1 MEARLNALRAKLR
14 ERQLDA
20 ILISHPSNRRYI
32 TGFTGSSGFA
42 LVTLQEAIL
51 LTDFRYIKQAEE
63 QSPHFKIVRHSRRV
77 FDTLRETCRE
87 LGLSSLAFEKDH
99 LTYGQVEKLRE
110 ALDGLS
116 TVPVSGLI
124 ESLRMVKDEQ
134 ELAILRKAVAIVDEV
149 FNRIIQEIR
158 PGLQEREIAIR
169 METMMRELG
178 ASGSAFDIIVASGPR
193 SALPHGV
200 ASERVLEKGDLIT
213 LDFGAVYQGYCS
225 DLTRTVMLGEPSP
238 KQREIYEIVKEA
250 QQAAVDGIRP
260 GITGREADA
269 IAREKI
275 AAAGYGD
282 YFGHGTGHGIGL
294 DVHESPTVSPFGE
307 QVLAPGMV
315 VTVEPGIYLPEFGGV
330 RIEDDVVVTEN
341 GHEVLTQSS
350 KELIIL

>member
-63 QSPHFKIVRHSRRV
+63 QSPHFKIVRHSRQV

-158 PGLQEREIAIR
+158 PGLQEREIAVR

>member
-63 QSPHFKIVRHSRRV
+63 QSPHFKIVRHSRQV

>member
-1 MEARLNALRAKLR
+1 MKARLDALRAKMK

-20 ILISHPSNRRYI
+20 VLISHPSNRRYI
-32 TGFTGSSGFA
+32 TGFTGSSGYA
-42 LVTLQEAIL
+42 LVTLQEAIF

-63 QSPHFKIVRHSRRV
+63 EAAHFKIVRHGRQA
-77 FDTLRETCRE
+77 FDTLSETCRE
-87 LGLSSLAFEKDH
+87 LGLSSLAFEQDH

-116 TVPVSGLI
+116 IVPISSLI

-134 ELAILRKAVAIVDEV
+134 ELAVLRQAVAIVDEV

-158 PGLQEREIAIR
+158 PGIQEREIAIR
-169 METMMRELG
+169 MEAMMRELG

-200 ASERVLEKGDLIT
+200 ASERVLEKGDLVT

-269 IAREKI
+269 VARERI

-307 QVLAPGMV
+307 QVLVPGMV
-315 VTVEPGIYLPEFGGV
+315 VTVEPGIYLPDFGGV